1 MRYLGRTHGVNLGYL
16 AGRLNDKKS
25 GMDIRKAETAAQ
37 RADIFT
43 KCFTSTEWKRV
54 RRNIGVLTVEEQKE
68 LMEQDSGDVPYIGE
82 DDVPVPYLK
91 ESVSVETA

>member
-25 GMDIRKAETAAQ
+25 GMDIRKAESSAQ

-43 KCFTSTEWKRV
+43 KCFTNVEWQRV
-54 RRNIGVLTVEEQKE
+54 KRNINVLTVAEQKE
-68 LMEQDSGDVPYIGE
+68 FMEGHTGEVPYIGE
-82 DDVPVPYLK
+82 DDVPVSFLREYNP
-91 ESVSVETA
+91 